1 MPSYHFLKEEVE
13 LCTMSNEGF
22 KVLSSKILEA
32 VAENETSYFK
42 EFLKQVSLII
52 TSKYCAPTSR
62 FYALYLLFK
71 ASLELKSEFLLEFL
85 KETVLL
91 AFIHHTAQYESTRKI
106 SLDERGRGFFTQS
119 PTKGN
124 SRIGINFVRLCLE
137 MLTLWDQKYVNKTPG
152 HPSHLFRLYAKG
164 LSKKLKLPQFYFFI
178 GKSYDLSQDLATWD
192 FSFKFPAL
200 ARETISSV
208 GHDQIDLKVISKNQ
222 EDAQLSCESF
232 EETDNADLQSSFSL
246 QTEGDFNSSPGKTD
260 EKVNSN
266 GEKQDLFEEP
276 LPPFMTVARHL
287 SEPPQMT
294 HQLMSFKI
302 GKEGNELNLEEKI
315 PSFATSA
322 RATARNFPTPVSF
335 QITKS
340 KTYERSKLLSD
351 LDEIGMSIKRSM
363 NSSVKVKT
371 SSTIEDNQEKV
382 GSIGSTDDKTSHR
395 ETISRPF
402 HASLA
407 SLRLATPLKTDENH
421 QAKSS
426 RRHFT
431 FLNKETN
438 GVIPSCSSIWMD
450 KEETVETPVRI
461 SRNQST
467 SNAPFHHPFSTLK
480 KSSSTFAAAAG
491 FLDFESQG
499 LGKAQESTRSTR
511 RDEKIST
518 ERKKYDPF
526 LRERLVEPSE
536 VLTQI

>member
-13 LCTMSNEGF
+13 LCTMSSEGF

-32 VAENETSYFK
+32 VAENEASYFK

-52 TSKYCAPTSR
+52 SSKYCAPTSR
-62 FYALYLLFK
+62 FYALFLLFK

-85 KETVLL
+85 KETELL
-91 AFIHHTAQYESTRKI
+91 GFIHYTAQYESTRKI

-119 PTKGN
+119 PTKNN

-137 MLTLWDQKYVNKTPG
+137 MLTFWDQKYVNKTPG

-192 FSFKFPAL
+192 FSLKFPAL

-208 GHDQIDLKVISKNQ
+208 GYEDIKVIPQNQ
-222 EDAQLSCESF
+222 QDDNMLSCESSQ
-232 EETDNADLQSSFSL
+232 ESDNVDLEGSVSI
-246 QTEGDFNSSPGKTD
+246 QTEGDFNSSPEKKD
-260 EKVNSN
+260 EKVQSN

-276 LPPFMTVARHL
+276 LPPFMLVARHL

-294 HQLMSFKI
+294 NQLISFKI
-302 GKEGNELNLEEKI
+302 GKEGGDLNLEEKI
-315 PSFATSA
+315 PSFATTA
-322 RATARNFPTPVSF
+322 RATARNFTTPVGF

-363 NSSVKVKT
+363 NSSAKVKS
-371 SSTIEDNQEKV
+371 SSTIEDKQEKV
-382 GSIGSTDDKTSHR
+382 GSLGSSDDKPSHR
-395 ETISRPF
+395 ETVSRPIN
-402 HASLA
+402 ASLA
-407 SLRLATPLKTDENH
+407 SLRLATPLKTDD
-421 QAKSS
+421 QPKSA
-426 RRHFT
+426 RRHFN
-431 FLNKETN
+431 FLNKD
-438 GVIPSCSSIWMD
+438 IPSCSSIWE
-450 KEETVETPVRI
+450 KEEAAETPVKI

-467 SNAPFHHPFSTLK
+467 SNAPFYHPFATLK
-480 KSSSTFAAAAG
+480 KSSSTFAAAASL
-491 FLDFESQG
+491 LDFESQG
-499 LGKAQESTRSTR
+499 LGRAPESTRSTK
-511 RDEKIST
+511 RDEKIQT

-526 LRERLVEPSE
+526 LREKLVEPSE